1 MTPGIITSCR
11 YAKDLPDNA
20 GMGMSPSMISGRL
33 IRYFRNEK
41 TAGAGLIGK
50 IESLVELR
58 LCFLLL
64 IDAT

>member
-1 MTPGIITSCR
+1 ME
-11 YAKDLPDNA
+11 
-20 GMGMSPSMISGRL
+20 MSPSVISVRP

-41 TAGAGLIGK
+41 PAGAGLIGK